1 MAHQAGGQRPAP
13 RPAPATPEV
22 QAYLEDYTAFLEA
35 VPFPSLVVDHRWDVV
50 LTNGAFR
57 TLFRGVGPHPT
68 AMPADN
74 FLRFVLFHPDAS
86 AVLGEHESSWCL
98 PMLAHFAAT
107 LERHGRDPVLQ
118 AVRRDIAQD
127 PIMEA
132 AYRQGL
138 PHWIRAVG
146 AEAVEHDGAVRP
158 PAPPRPAL
166 GHHRVP
172 DRGRDPEVARGA
184 GLHPVDAGPAR
195 AAPDTPPPR
204 PPPPR
209 GDPSAGGPDPSSVS
223 SESRWSGSPSTT
235 SVSQVPQVPSVQECS
250 PSTPTP
256 TARAGGGN
264 AASVRRKDA
273 ARPRVSVPVPCAPS
287 PAAAGT
293 PARTGGTARR
303 RTRGRARSAPG
314 P

>member
-1 MAHQAGGQRPAP
+1 M
-13 RPAPATPEV
+13 
-22 QAYLEDYTAFLEA
+22 
-35 VPFPSLVVDHRWDVV
+35 V

-158 PAPPRPAL
+158 LHHPDPRWGTTECRIVVETPKSLAELGFTRWTLVLREPRRTPSAPPAPAARRPICGWSRPLLGEQRVPVVRLALDHLGLAGAAGAL
-166 GHHRVP
+166 G
-172 DRGRDPEVARGA
+172 A
-184 GLHPVDAGPAR
+184 GVQPFDADADGE
-195 AAPDTPPPR
+195 
-204 PPPPR
+204 
-209 GDPSAGGPDPSSVS
+209 G
-223 SESRWSGSPSTT
+223 
-235 SVSQVPQVPSVQECS
+235 
-250 PSTPTP
+250 
-256 TARAGGGN
+256 GGGN